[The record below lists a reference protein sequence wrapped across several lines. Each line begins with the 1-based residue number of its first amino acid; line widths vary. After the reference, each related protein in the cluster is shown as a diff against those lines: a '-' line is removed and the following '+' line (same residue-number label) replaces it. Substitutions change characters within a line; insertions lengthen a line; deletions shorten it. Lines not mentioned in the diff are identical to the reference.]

1 MIPYSGRLN
10 MDLFGCCSKPKTL
23 ETDTPRAS
31 LPDPQINIPDSPTPA
46 IGTDVPKFN
55 ADLDKV
61 TVEPRDQLLSGNM
74 SKSGESSWFCCG
86 KPKESDTD
94 LKLNRGYKSIT
105 PTLLGSIAVKID
117 D

>member
-1 MIPYSGRLN
+1 

-31 LPDPQINIPDSPTPA
+31 LPDPQIDIPDSPTPA
-46 IGTDVPKFN
+46 IGADVPKFN
-55 ADLDKV
+55 ADLEKV

-86 KPKESDTD
+86 KPKESDEE
-94 LKLNRGYKSIT
+94 LKFNSRLQKHKPYAFGVDCCEN
-105 PTLLGSIAVKID
+105 
-117 D
+117 